1 MTSKMQT
8 QVEQVLEEMRPF
20 LQADGGD
27 VELAGIDE
35 EAGVV
40 RLRLLGACGNCPSS
54 TTTMEHGLKLRLQEA
69 IPQIKEV
76 LAVS

>member
-1 MTSKMQT
+1 MRE

-27 VELAGIDE
+27 VELVDIDE
-35 EAGVV
+35 AGGVV

-54 TTTMEHGLKLRLQEA
+54 TTTMEQGITLRLQEA
-69 IPQIKEV
+69 LPQIRQV
-76 LAVS
+76 VAVS